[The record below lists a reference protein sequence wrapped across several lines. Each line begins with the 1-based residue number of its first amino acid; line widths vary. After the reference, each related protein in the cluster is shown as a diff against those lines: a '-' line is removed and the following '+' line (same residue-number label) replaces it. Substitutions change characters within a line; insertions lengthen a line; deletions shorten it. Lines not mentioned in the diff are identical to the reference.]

1 MSGSG
6 RSIKKFSICRDGPDD
21 VVMDEP
27 ENAYLLECF
36 IPLEVKNLCIKKRLR
51 AIKHRWKKIEITAA
65 SQPFAQGAQRITFHG
80 KTRCENKRGTIEEK
94 VVLKE
99 FKFSGI
105 GRDRR
110 EEYLS
115 IMETQ
120 YVASLLAAEFNKHA
134 PKTCKRIKYLQV
146 RKNCIPYLK

>member
-1 MSGSG
+1 MN
-6 RSIKKFSICRDGPDD
+6 
-21 VVMDEP
+21 EP

-36 IPLEVKNLCIKKRLR
+36 IPLEVKNLYIKKRLC
-51 AIKHRWKKIEITAA
+51 AIKHRWRNIEIKAA

-80 KTRCENKRGTIEEK
+80 KARCENNRGAKEEK

-99 FKFSGI
+99 FKFVGI

-110 EEYLS
+110 DEYIS

-120 YVASLLAAEFNKHA
+120 YVASLLAAEFNNHA
-134 PKTCKRIKYLQV
+134 PETCKRIKYLQV
-146 RKNCIPYLK
+146 RENRMLSVK